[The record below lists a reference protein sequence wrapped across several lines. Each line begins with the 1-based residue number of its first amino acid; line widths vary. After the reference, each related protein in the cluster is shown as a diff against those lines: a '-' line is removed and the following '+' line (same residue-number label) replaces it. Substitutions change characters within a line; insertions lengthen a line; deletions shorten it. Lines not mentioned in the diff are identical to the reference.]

1 MQKITPFLWFADA
14 AEEAARFYVSL
25 FPDSGIDSVVRY
37 GSEGPGPAGS
47 VMTVDFRIGGQRF
60 TALNGGPVYR
70 FSPAVSFV
78 VSCADQAE
86 VDKYWDAFAD
96 GGTPSQ
102 CGWIDDKF
110 GVTWQVVPR
119 ALIEMM
125 ESEDAA
131 AKGRMTAAMFTMR
144 KLVIADLKAAF
155 EGR

>member
-1 MQKITPFLWFADA
+1 
-14 AEEAARFYVSL
+14 
-25 FPDSGIDSVVRY
+25 
-37 GSEGPGPAGS
+37 
-47 VMTVDFRIGGQRF
+47 MTVDFRIGGQRF

-110 GVTWQVVPR
+110 GLTWQVVPR

-155 EGR
+155 EGK